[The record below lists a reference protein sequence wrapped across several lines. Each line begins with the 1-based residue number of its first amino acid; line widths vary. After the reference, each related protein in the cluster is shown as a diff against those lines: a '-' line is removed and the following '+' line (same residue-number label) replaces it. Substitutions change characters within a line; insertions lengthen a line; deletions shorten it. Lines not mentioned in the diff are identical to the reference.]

1 MSGVAPIPILLYHS
15 VSDRPS
21 QTIAPFSVTPADFER
36 HLDLIVRGGRCV
48 LTVSALMDRLTC
60 HEHIDQI
67 HLAAITFDDGFADT
81 LEVAAPMLAARCL
94 PATAYFITGC
104 LFGRH
109 RQPDVAIPGRMMS
122 WTQVRELEMA
132 GFEVG
137 AHTHTHPHLDIIPR
151 ATARD
156 EVRRS
161 KELLEAELGHTVR
174 SFAYPHG
181 YANSFLRG
189 EARGAGFDS
198 ACGVRNRLSHAEDD
212 RWCLARLTV
221 RADTRIE
228 RVAAWLR
235 GEGAPRSRPG
245 ESIQTG
251 AWREVRRLRRLLA
264 PRIGQD

>member
-1 MSGVAPIPILLYHS
+1 MSSVAPIPILLYHS
-15 VSDRPS
+15 VSDCPS
-21 QTIAPFSVTPADFER
+21 QAIAPFSVTPANFER
-36 HLDLIVRGGRCV
+36 HLDLIVHGGRQV
-48 LTVSALMDRLTC
+48 LTVSALMDTLAC
-60 HEHIDQI
+60 HEHVQQAR
-67 HLAAITFDDGFADT
+67 LAAITFDDGFADT
-81 LEVAAPMLAARCL
+81 LEVAAPMLAARRL
-94 PATAYFITGC
+94 PATGYLTTGC

-109 RQPDVAIPGRMMS
+109 RPPDVAIPGRMMA

-181 YANSFLRG
+181 YTNSFLRS

-198 ACGVRNRLSHAEDD
+198 ACGVRNRLSHAGDD

-221 RADTRIE
+221 RADTQVE
-228 RVAAWLR
+228 TVAAWLR
-235 GEGAPRSRPG
+235 GEGAPLSRPG

-264 PRIGQD
+264 PHTGQD